1 MSHLIL
7 LPTDFSEYARMTA
20 DMVPDLPG
28 PKEVILLHVTEGAH
42 ASSRPFL
49 GGQEVVSPTE
59 SAERSMNEEKE
70 RLESTGIPVR
80 TRILQAD
87 GRDIQ
92 GLILTCARKEKVDL
106 IMLGARGKGFVEG
119 LLLGSVS
126 SGILRQATTDVIIT
140 HHHGSIIP
148 RRNLQSAGINQKNL
162 FSRVL
167 YPVDFSKPSEQGL
180 LHITGQE
187 DIAELVLLHV
197 ITKADNR
204 KELDQT
210 IREAYIQLQD
220 FGRIYDTSSTRVR
233 LLLRFGKPA
242 EIICDMAL
250 EEKATLIVLPRFGAS
265 DFIKSLPIGSTAEA
279 VAKKAK
285 IPVYLLYPDIQLDVA
300 ARELEKNEFPL
311 AEEVWLRYH
320 QQTADPST
328 DRIFGVFVEGMLVA
342 VARCRRH
349 PDGIEVDGVFT
360 LDDFRGRGYARD
372 VMNPLVASCGK
383 EDLYM
388 HSTMGLV
395 KFYGQYGFAPIPEDE
410 LPPTIK
416 ARFDFAMGE
425 MQGSNVQPM
434 KRRADIGRS
443 SAF

>member
-20 DMVPDLPG
+20 DMVSGLPG

-49 GGQEVVSPTE
+49 GGHEVLSPTE
-59 SAERSMNEEKE
+59 SAEISMNEEKE

-92 GLILTCARKEKVDL
+92 ELILTCARKENVDL

-126 SGILRQATTDVIIT
+126 SRILRHATTHVMIT
-140 HHHGSIIP
+140 HHPGAIIP
-148 RRNLQSAGINQKNL
+148 RKKLQTAGINQRNL

-180 LHITGQE
+180 DHITGQK
-187 DIAELVLLHV
+187 DITELVLLHV
-197 ITKADNR
+197 IPTAENR

-210 IREAYIQLQD
+210 IREAYARLQD
-220 FGRIYDTSSTRVR
+220 LGRIYDSSSTRVQ
-233 LLLRFGKPA
+233 LLLRFGTPA
-242 EIICDMAL
+242 EMICAMAL

-265 DFIKSLPIGSTAEA
+265 DFIKSLPIGSTAEE

-300 ARELEKNEFPL
+300 VRELEKNEFPL
-311 AEEVWLRYH
+311 AEKVWLHYH
-320 QQTADPST
+320 QQTADPLK
-328 DRIFGVFVEGMLVA
+328 DRIFGAFVEGMLVA

-349 PDGIEVDGVFT
+349 PDGLEVDGVFT

-372 VMNPLVASCGK
+372 VMDPLVASCGR

-388 HSTMGLV
+388 HSTIGLV
-395 KFYGQYGFAPIPEDE
+395 KFYEQYGFAPIPEDE

-434 KRRADIGRS
+434 RRRADRR
-443 SAF
+443 

>member
-1 MSHLIL
+1 MYHLIL
-7 LPTDFSEYARMTA
+7 LPTDFSEYARMTV
-20 DMVPDLPG
+20 DMVSDLPG
-28 PKEVILLHVTEGAH
+28 PKEVILLHVTESAH
-42 ASSRPFL
+42 ATSRPFL
-49 GGQEVVSPTE
+49 GGHEVVSPTE

-70 RLESTGIPVR
+70 RLESKGIPVS

-92 GLILTCARKEKVDL
+92 GLILTCAQKEKVDL

-126 SGILRQATTDVIIT
+126 SQILRHATTHVMIT
-140 HHHGSIIP
+140 HHFGSIIP
-148 RRNLQSAGINQKNL
+148 RQTRQSDGINQKNL
-162 FSRVL
+162 FSRIL

-180 LHITGQE
+180 LSLTGQE

-197 ITKADNR
+197 IPNAENR
-204 KELDQT
+204 KELDQA
-210 IREAYIQLQD
+210 ISEAYQQLQD
-220 FGRIYDTSSTRVR
+220 LGRIYDNNSTRVR

-242 EIICDMAL
+242 EMICDLAI

-265 DFIKSLPIGSTAEA
+265 DFIKSLPIGSTAEE

-285 IPVYLLYPDIQLDVA
+285 IPVYLLFPDIQLDVVV
-300 ARELEKNEFPL
+300 RELEKNEFPL
-311 AEEVWLRYH
+311 AEEVWLQYH
-320 QQTADPST
+320 QQTADPLT
-328 DRIFGVFVEGMLVA
+328 DRIFGAFVEGMLVA
-342 VARCRRH
+342 VARCRQH
-349 PDGIEVDGVFT
+349 PDGLEVDGVFT

-388 HSTMGLV
+388 HSTIGLV
-395 KFYGQYGFAPIPEDE
+395 KFYGHYGFAPIPEDA

-434 KRRADIGRS
+434 RRRAD
-443 SAF
+443 

>member
-7 LPTDFSEYARMTA
+7 LPTDFSEYARMTT
-20 DMVPDLPG
+20 DMVSDLPG

-42 ASSRPFL
+42 AISRPFL
-49 GGQEVVSPTE
+49 GGHEFVSPTE
-59 SAERSMNEEKE
+59 SAERSMNEMKE

-87 GRDIQ
+87 GRDIP
-92 GLILTCARKEKVDL
+92 GLILSCARKERVDL

-126 SGILRQATTDVIIT
+126 SRILRHATTHVMIT
-140 HHHGSIIP
+140 HHYGSIIP
-148 RRNLQSAGINQKNL
+148 PQKVLSAEITQKNL

-180 LHITGQE
+180 DHITGQE

-197 ITKADNR
+197 IPNAENGKDP
-204 KELDQT
+204 DQT

-220 FGRIYDTSSTRVR
+220 LGRIYDTISTRVH
-233 LLLRFGKPA
+233 LLLRFGRPA
-242 EIICDMAL
+242 EMICDMAL

-265 DFIKSLPIGSTAEA
+265 DFIKSLPIGSTAEE

-285 IPVYLLYPDIQLDVA
+285 IPVYLLYPEIQLDVA
-300 ARELEKNEFPL
+300 VRELEKNEFPL
-311 AEEVWLRYH
+311 AEEVWLRYR

-328 DRIFGVFVEGMLVA
+328 DRIFGVFVEGLLVA

-349 PDGIEVDGVFT
+349 PDGLEVDGVFT

-388 HSTMGLV
+388 HSTVGLV
-395 KFYGQYGFAPIPEDE
+395 KFYGQYGFAPISENE

-434 KRRADIGRS
+434 RRRADTGGS
-443 SAF
+443 LAF

>member
-20 DMVPDLPG
+20 DMVSDLPG
-28 PKEVILLHVTEGAH
+28 AKEVILLHVAEGAH
-42 ASSRPFL
+42 ASSRPFF
-49 GGQEVVSPTE
+49 GGHEVPSPKE
-59 SAERSMNEEKE
+59 SAERSLDEEKE
-70 RLESTGIPVR
+70 RLESMGIPVR

-92 GLILTCARKEKVDL
+92 GLILTCARKEGVDL

-126 SGILRQATTDVIIT
+126 SRVLRHATTNVMIT
-140 HHHGSIIP
+140 HHHGSIVS
-148 RRNLQSAGINQKNL
+148 RQKMQSEGITQRNL

-180 LHITGQE
+180 DHITGQE

-197 ITKADNR
+197 IPTAESR

-210 IREAYIQLQD
+210 IRAAYAQLQD
-220 FGRIYDTSSTRVR
+220 LGRIYDKGPTRVR
-233 LLLRFGKPA
+233 LLLRFGNPA
-242 EIICDMAL
+242 AMICDMAL
-250 EEKATLIVLPRFGAS
+250 EEKATLIALPRFGAS
-265 DFIKSLPIGSTAEA
+265 DFTKSLPIGSTAEE

-285 IPVYLLYPDIQLDVA
+285 MPVYLLYPDIQLDVA
-300 ARELEKNEFPL
+300 ARELEKDEFPL
-311 AEEVWLRYH
+311 AEDVWLTYH

-349 PDGIEVDGVFT
+349 PDGLEVDGVFT

-372 VMNPLVASCGK
+372 VMDPLVASCGK
-383 EDLYM
+383 EEMYM
-388 HSTMGLV
+388 HSTIALV
-395 KFYGQYGFAPIPEDE
+395 KFYGQYGFVPIHEDE

-434 KRRADIGRS
+434 RRRADPR
-443 SAF
+443 

>member
-28 PKEVILLHVTEGAH
+28 PKEVLLLHVTEGAH

-49 GGQEVVSPTE
+49 GGNEVVSPRE
-59 SAERSMNEEKE
+59 SAERILNEEKE
-70 RLESTGIPVR
+70 RLESRGIPVR

-92 GLILTCARKEKVDL
+92 GLILTCARKEGADL

-126 SGILRQATTDVIIT
+126 SQILRHATTHVMIT
-140 HHHGSIIP
+140 HHRGSFVT
-148 RRNLQSAGINQKNL
+148 QQKKQFAGINQKNL

-167 YPVDFSKPSEQGL
+167 FPVDFSKPSEQGL
-180 LHITGQE
+180 DHITGLE
-187 DIAELVLLHV
+187 DIDELVLLHV
-197 ITKADNR
+197 IPNAENR
-204 KELDQT
+204 NELDQA
-210 IREAYIQLQD
+210 IREAYARLQD
-220 FGRIYDTSSTRVR
+220 LGRIYDKGRTRVR
-233 LLLRFGKPA
+233 LLLRFGRPA
-242 EIICDMAL
+242 EMICDMAL
-250 EEKATLIVLPRFGAS
+250 EEKATLIVLSRFGAS
-265 DFIKSLPIGSTAEA
+265 DFIKSLPIGSTAEE
-279 VAKKAK
+279 VAKRAK
-285 IPVYLLYPDIQLDVA
+285 IPVYLLYPDIQLDVV
-300 ARELEKNEFPL
+300 ARELEKDEFAL

-320 QQTADPST
+320 QQTADPSI

-349 PDGIEVDGVFT
+349 PDGLEVDGVFT

-372 VMNPLVASCGK
+372 VMDPLVASCGK
-383 EDLYM
+383 EELYM
-388 HSTMGLV
+388 HSTINLV
-395 KFYGQYGFAPIPEDE
+395 KFYGQFGFAPIPEDE
-410 LPPTIK
+410 LPSTIK

-434 KRRADIGRS
+434 RRRADQQ
-443 SAF
+443 

>member
-20 DMVPDLPG
+20 DMVPDLQG

-49 GGQEVVSPTE
+49 GGHEVVSPTE

-70 RLESTGIPVR
+70 RLVSKGIPVR
-80 TRILQAD
+80 TRLLQAD

-92 GLILTCARKEKVDL
+92 ALILTCARKEKVDL

-126 SGILRQATTDVIIT
+126 SGVLRHATTHVMIT
-140 HHHGSIIP
+140 HHHDSIIP
-148 RRNLQSAGINQKNL
+148 RQNLRSAEKYQKNL

-180 LHITGQE
+180 DHITGQE
-187 DIAELVLLHV
+187 DIPELVLLHV
-197 ITKADNR
+197 IPNAENR
-204 KELDQT
+204 KESDQT
-210 IREAYIQLQD
+210 IRDAYLQLQD
-220 FGRIYDTSSTRVR
+220 LGRMYDTSSTRVR
-233 LLLRFGKPA
+233 LLLRFGRPA
-242 EIICDMAL
+242 ETICDMAL

-265 DFIKSLPIGSTAEA
+265 DFIKSLPIGSTAEE

-300 ARELEKNEFPL
+300 VRELEKNEFPL

-320 QQTADPST
+320 QQTADPLT
-328 DRIFGVFVEGMLVA
+328 DRIFGVFVEGMLVT

-349 PDGIEVDGVFT
+349 PDGLEVDGVFT

-372 VMNPLVASCGK
+372 VMYPLVASCGK

-395 KFYGQYGFAPIPEDE
+395 KFYGHYGFAPIHENN

-416 ARFDFAMGE
+416 ARYDFAMGE
-425 MQGSNVQPM
+425 MKASNVQPM
-434 KRRADIGRS
+434 RRRADS
-443 SAF
+443 